1 MLSEN
6 TFFKVISLLVGFL
19 SRPSGR
25 RSHRDLERLF
35 DLDSYNLPQN
45 LNCPSHIVLI
55 MFELKTATTIPSTIN
70 IPADF
75 DILSFYY
82 SPMTHYPAT
91 SDGCWVFY
99 WLIEICSH
107 LNVAI
112 FKNAFI
118 IRNLLLVYERMFCCC
133 VLHSNTL
140 AVVDGWQKKSFIIGH
155 FCDQNVKLK
164 IRMIGG
170 DFNKV
175 MY

>member
-55 MFELKTATTIPSTIN
+55 MFELKTATTIPTTIN

-82 SPMTHYPAT
+82 SPMTHYPAN
-91 SDGCWVFY
+91 SDGRKVWYYCQYSV
-99 WLIEICSH
+99 I
-107 LNVAI
+107 
-112 FKNAFI
+112 
-118 IRNLLLVYERMFCCC
+118 LLT
-133 VLHSNTL
+133 N
-140 AVVDGWQKKSFIIGH
+140 
-155 FCDQNVKLK
+155 
-164 IRMIGG
+164 
-170 DFNKV
+170 
-175 MY
+175 